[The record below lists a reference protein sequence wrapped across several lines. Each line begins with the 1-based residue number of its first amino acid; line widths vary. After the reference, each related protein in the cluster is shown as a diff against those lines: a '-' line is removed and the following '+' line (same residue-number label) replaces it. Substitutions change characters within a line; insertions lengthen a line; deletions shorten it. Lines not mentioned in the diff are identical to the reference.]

1 MSLSSSSATSTS
13 SQPRRSPLL
22 IAKERTLSE
31 FDQIPVMCARR
42 SFSHRR
48 HSRARAS
55 SDFTH
60 ARSPDPA
67 VRRALADE
75 IRDAS
80 INVGFFY
87 VSHHG
92 IPERAVRGAV
102 AAAQAFFARPEA
114 EKLAVRS
121 LCRRGR
127 ERGADDGGSSI
138 YTRAAASRDIRRS
151 SARIRTR
158 RAAATCTRASTSA
171 GSRLRTA
178 APPPRACARATRRRR
193 TVR

>member
-1 MSLSSSSATSTS
+1 VRLP
-13 SQPRRSPLL
+13 PRLPPALL
-22 IAKERTLSE
+22 T
-31 FDQIPVMCARR
+31 
-42 SFSHRR
+42 
-48 HSRARAS
+48 RARAP

-114 EKLAVRS
+114 EKLAVRP

-127 ERGADDGGSSI
+127 ERYCWRRRQLDIHKSSSFKGYTALLGENTDPAGRGDLHEGFDIGWEPPADGGA
-138 YTRAAASRDIRRS
+138 TTQGVRARD
-151 SARIRTR
+151 T
-158 RAAATCTRASTSA
+158 ATEDGAMSGA
-171 GSRLRTA
+171 NVW
-178 APPPRACARATRRRR
+178 PPPAHLPDFRRQ
-193 TVR
+193 VLEY